1 VSSAPPREVAATSAT
16 VAPSTRDRLL
26 DATETCL
33 RRHGI
38 RRTTVT
44 EIADE
49 AGMSRAGLYKHF
61 PDKASLVVTALA
73 RTDEQFWA
81 DADARVSAAPDISA
95 KVTEAVRIASEHQPG
110 ALLLQ
115 LKADEPDVFAATVGT
130 GLTQMVPGMAAFWL
144 PHLEGARRSGEVR
157 EDLDVA
163 SAAEWILRIVL
174 SLVTV
179 PGDWV
184 DSHDPSS
191 VRAYVDEYVLPS
203 LR

>member
-1 VSSAPPREVAATSAT
+1 MT
-16 VAPSTRDRLL
+16 VTTPVGSTGVGTRDRLL

-49 AGMSRAGLYKHF
+49 AGISRAGLYKHF
-61 PDKASLVVTALA
+61 PDKASLVVAALA

-81 DADARVSAAPDISA
+81 DADARVASAHGLGAQ
-95 KVTEAVRIASEHQPG
+95 VTEAVRIAVEHRPG

-115 LKADEPDVFAATVGT
+115 LKADEPDVFASTVGT
-130 GLTQMVPGMAAFWL
+130 GLTQMVPGMAAFWH
-144 PHLEGARRSGEVR
+144 PHLEAARRAGEVR
-157 EDLDVA
+157 ADLDVA
-163 SAAEWILRIVL
+163 SAAEWVLRVVL

-179 PGDWV
+179 PGDAV
-184 DSHDPSS
+184 DAHDPTS
-191 VRAYVDEYVLPS
+191 VRTFVETYLVPS